1 MQQNEKIQK
10 ELQALRKENERLKAE
25 LSKTKLSPSRKH
37 LQVLEDYLRSICEF
51 SRVIPWSY
59 DLEKHKLEGPL
70 YLRKLWTKDLPDGK
84 SDMEDFLSRIPEDD
98 RKKIEAI
105 RKNPKKYREFGYNFR
120 YYGDDG
126 ILHYLNAKGRCVF
139 DSSGKKLL
147 KIIGINQ
154 EITEQQRVE
163 KKLLLKEKQ
172 LHDAYK
178 MANISAWSYD
188 FETDELIPSEQLKK
202 IWTPPEKNIKNAFL
216 KRVHPEDRKKILE
229 AIKNPE
235 KYSAFDYLCRVT
247 GDDNNTYYLLF
258 RCVIEYNEDK
268 KPTKAHGI
276 TWDVTERTL
285 HKEQLLQTEARLRSF
300 FEKIG
305 LGLWEYK
312 TGESGIYFSDTAR
325 KFLGIKAKN
334 GIVSKKKIFEKIH
347 FQDIERIKTS
357 FENILTGKEQI
368 YDNMYRIMR
377 KDNQYV
383 WVLSRGIPILDSKAR
398 VYKVIG
404 CLEDLRQSTRYN
416 AIKERLN
423 FMQKVADALPI
434 PVYYKDMNGRYIGH
448 NEAFRDFIKS
458 VGTAGS
464 TLVGS
469 SVLDVHKTI
478 NVDVG
483 REVMEDEKA
492 FLANPDKD
500 FEKTYTLTSSSGEKL
515 FIINKKSILYDSQGN
530 PKYLVCGILDITE
543 YEKAKAKARIHQ
555 EQLLLAD
562 KMKSLGVLISGV
574 AHEINNPNH
583 FININVSLLQKMW
596 KDLKPLVHKK
606 IETSPEFYLGNIPS
620 SKLEESIDDLL
631 FGIRD
636 GSERIGRI
644 IDSLKAY
651 IRNVPGDM
659 RETFDLHDAIENVVF
674 LLKNQ
679 MIKATDKFTIKRK
692 VKKLPVTGVQQQ
704 IEQVIINV
712 LQNACQALSSKEQSI
727 QIETGVD
734 QTGKLAFVRVS
745 DTGTGIKPEHLNFIT
760 DPFFTTK
767 RETGGTGLGLSISS
781 SILEEHKGSFNF
793 SSDSKKGTIVE
804 IILPLANDRR

>member
-25 LSKTKLSPSRKH
+25 LSETKSSPSRKD

-51 SRVIPWSY
+51 SNVIPWSY
-59 DLEKHKLEGPL
+59 DLAKHKLEGPL

-84 SDMEDFLSRIPEDD
+84 SDMEVFLSRIPGDD
-98 RKKIEAI
+98 LKKIEAI
-105 RKNPKKYREFGYNFR
+105 WANPKKHREFNYTFR

-139 DSSGKKLL
+139 DSSDKKLL

-178 MANISAWSYD
+178 MANISAWSYN
-188 FETDELIPSEQLKK
+188 FETDELVPSEQLKR
-202 IWTPPEKNIKNAFL
+202 IWTPPKKNIKNAFL
-216 KRVHPEDRKKILE
+216 KQVHPEDREKVLE

-235 KYSAFDYLCRVT
+235 EYSAFDYLCRVI
-247 GDDNNTYYLLF
+247 GDDKNTYYLLC
-258 RCVIEYNEDK
+258 RSVIEYNEDK

-276 TWDVTERTL
+276 TWDVTERKL
-285 HKEQLLQTEARLRSF
+285 HEEQQLQTEARLRSF

-305 LGLWEYK
+305 LVFWEYK
-312 TGESGIYFSDTAR
+312 TDEQGAYFSDAIKRILNLKR
-325 KFLGIKAKN
+325 KD
-334 GIVSKKKIFEKIH
+334 GIVRKEAFFEKIH
-347 FQDIERIKTS
+347 FQDLERVKTT
-357 FENILTGKEQI
+357 FEEVLSGKKTI
-368 YDNMYRIMR
+368 YDCMYRVIC

-404 CLEDLRQSTRYN
+404 CLEDLSQSTRYN

-448 NEAFRDFIKS
+448 NEAFKDFTNS
-458 VGTAGS
+458 VGTVGA

-469 SVLDVHKTI
+469 RISDVHSIHNK
-478 NVDVG
+478 DVS
-483 REVMEDEKA
+483 REIMEDEKA

-500 FEKTYTLTSSSGEKL
+500 FEKTYTLTSSAGEKL

-562 KMKSLGVLISGV
+562 KMKSLGILISGV

-596 KDLKPLVHKK
+596 KDLKPFVHKK

-692 VKKLPVTGVQQQ
+692 VRKLPVTGVQQQ

-712 LQNACQALSSKEQSI
+712 LQNACQALSSREQSI
-727 QIETGVD
+727 QIETDVD
-734 QTGKLAFVRVS
+734 QTGKLALVRVL
-745 DTGTGIKPEHLNFIT
+745 DTGTGIKQEHLNFIT

-781 SILEEHKGSFNF
+781 SILEEHKGRFNF